1 MEHWS
6 MLPSVVLGLHTFY
19 FSIFPP
25 LSESMEQA
33 RNAANNDSGLLV
45 PTAVCSSLAVAQLKV
60 INTSAVEQKS
70 VLLNR

>member
-33 RNAANNDSGLLV
+33 RNAANNNDSGLLV
-45 PTAVCSSLAVAQLKV
+45 PTTVCSSLAVA
-60 INTSAVEQKS
+60 
-70 VLLNR
+70 